1 MERRRKSRRKIRR
14 KSHREKHSTSQL
26 LITALAALLLALP
39 AAASESEPIGDMD
52 SERYEELEKGR
63 SAYRE
68 TWVLPGTDLTGY
80 TKVYVWD
87 AQFEYRDVGDPGRYR
102 NTMSRSGRS
111 TFGISEEGR
120 ADFEQTVSEAFMKE
134 LEKGKRYEIVDEI
147 GPDTLILRGGLLDV
161 ISNVPPESV
170 GRTDVYLANI
180 GEATLVVELLD
191 AESGTVLAVVSERRK
206 ITPPGGGQINQATP
220 RANRVTITADV
231 RRWASSAAAKLRKEL
246 DKAMK

>member
-1 MERRRKSRRKIRR
+1 MV
-14 KSHREKHSTSQL
+14 
-26 LITALAALLLALP
+26 ALF
-39 AAASESEPIGDMD
+39 ASIYASGAEPEPIGDME

-68 TWVLPGTDLTGY
+68 TWVLPGTDLQGY
-80 TKVYVWD
+80 SKVYVWD
-87 AQFEYRDVGDPGRYR
+87 AQFEYRDVGDPNKYR
-102 NTMSRSGRS
+102 NTMSRSGR
-111 TFGISEEGR
+111 TQFGITEEGR
-120 ADFEQTVSEAFMKE
+120 ADFEKTVSEAFMKE
-134 LEKGKRYEIVDEI
+134 LSKGKRFEIVEDI

-170 GRTDVYLANI
+170 GRTDLYLANI

-191 AESGTVLAVVSERRK
+191 AETGVVLAVVSERRK
-206 ITPPGGGQINQATP
+206 ITPPGGGQINQFTQ

-231 RRWASSAAAKLRKEL
+231 RRWASSAGAKLRKEL